1 MKTKAL
7 LLLCLLTVFSITQ
20 LSAQKDSKKITITG
34 TVLDVGDRPVVNAIV
49 MIDGKNTDAI
59 TDSKGN
65 YTVKVK
71 PNARRIGIFTF
82 GNGMIEDDILGRTLI
97 NFNLSSKSTQIPDP
111 EPDVTETEP
120 VSEDRVVVNTG
131 YNKVK
136 KRDMT
141 TSVSKVEGSSA
152 TRTYTSIYDMIAAV
166 PGVVV
171 RGKTIII
178 QDSKDFFGPVPPLVI
193 VDGVPVNGVDDI
205 SPSTVKSIEILKGT
219 AAAIYG
225 SRGYGGVILITSKS
239 F

>member
-1 MKTKAL
+1 MGFTI
-7 LLLCLLTVFSITQ
+7 VQ
-20 LSAQKDSKKITITG
+20 LAAQNDKKKITITG
-34 TVLDVGDRPVVNAIV
+34 TVLDVANRPMVNAIV
-49 MIDGKNTDAI
+49 MIDGKNTDAV

-71 PNARRIGIFTF
+71 PNALRIGIFTF
-82 GNGMIEDDILGRTLI
+82 SNGIIEDDIMGRSLI
-97 NFNLSSKSTQIPDP
+97 NFNLSTKSTQIPDP
-111 EPDVTETEP
+111 EPDVTKATP
-120 VSEDRVVVNTG
+120 VQEDLVVVNTG

-136 KRDMT
+136 KRDLT

-152 TRTYTSIYDMIAAV
+152 TKTYTSIYDMIAEV
-166 PGVVV
+166 PGVMV

-193 VDGVPVNGVDDI
+193 IDGVPVDGVEGVL
-205 SPSTVKSIEILKGT
+205 PSQVKSIEILKGT

-225 SRGYGGVILITSKS
+225 SRGYGGVILITSKT